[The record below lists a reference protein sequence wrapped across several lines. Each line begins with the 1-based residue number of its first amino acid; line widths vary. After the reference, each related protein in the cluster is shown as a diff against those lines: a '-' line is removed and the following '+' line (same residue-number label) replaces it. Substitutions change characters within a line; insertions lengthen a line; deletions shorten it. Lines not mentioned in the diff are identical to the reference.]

1 VLGAEEAC
9 WGSGGIDLTDVADV
23 IELFIIHCLRWL
35 GCRRAVRNVRN
46 VPTRRPRLVLRR
58 EATPAQLSNLTEA
71 LAPEHLLSF
80 RLPAAFATG
89 LQSLFPSPRPSIA
102 PA

>member
-1 VLGAEEAC
+1 MLGTESAC
-9 WGSGGIDLTDVADV
+9 WGNGVIDV

-35 GCRRAVRNVRN
+35 GCRGAVRN

-71 LAPEHLLSF
+71 FAPKHLLSF

-89 LQSLFPSPRPSIA
+89 FQSLIYNPRPSIA